1 MAKAKQKMKK
11 FGRYVWEIVKAG
23 LPATFM
29 YLCAGLIMFMLIC
42 KTDAEAEV
50 SEFQIVWKT
59 STIAWSI
66 VAIVA
71 AVAYNALICWAHGGS
86 HYEQLVSGNVKRSTE
101 DLYGSAYKMSSHKE
115 AKEYR
120 VWKGFTFGIIT
131 SLLTIVAAI
140 VFGVMQADVDA
151 NGFNAPT
158 MIMTLLSGWSVLP
171 FFAANANGASINYFI
186 TLSFAA
192 IPVVV
197 SGVAYIVGAYMRRS
211 KTIRQQQIADQ
222 ASKAAATKEK
232 KINYGGLPG
241 TKPKKRK

>member
-1 MAKAKQKMKK
+1 
-11 FGRYVWEIVKAG
+11 
-23 LPATFM
+23 
-29 YLCAGLIMFMLIC
+29 
-42 KTDAEAEV
+42 
-50 SEFQIVWKT
+50 
-59 STIAWSI
+59 
-66 VAIVA
+66 
-71 AVAYNALICWAHGGS
+71 
-86 HYEQLVSGNVKRSTE
+86 
-101 DLYGSAYKMSSHKE
+101 MSSHKE

-120 VWKGFTFGIIT
+120 AWKGFTFGIIP
-131 SLLTIVAAI
+131 SVLTIIAAI
-140 VFGVMQADVDA
+140 VFGVMQAEVDA

-192 IPVVV
+192 VPVVV
-197 SGVAYIVGAYMRRS
+197 SGVAYIIGAYMRRS

>member
-1 MAKAKQKMKK
+1 MAKAKQKFKK

-42 KTDAEAEV
+42 KTDAEGTELK
-50 SEFQIVWKT
+50 IVWKT

-101 DLYGSAYKMSSHKE
+101 DLYGNAYKISSHKE

-131 SLLTIVAAI
+131 SLFSIAAAI
-140 VFGVMQADVDA
+140 VFGVMQAEIDA
-151 NGFNAPT
+151 EANFNAAT
-158 MIMTLLSGWSVLP
+158 MIMTFISGWSVLP
-171 FFAANANGASINYFI
+171 FFAANVNGASFNYFVTI
-186 TLSFAA
+186 AFAA
-192 IPVVV
+192 VPVVV
-197 SGVAYIVGAYMRRS
+197 SGVAYIVGAYMRRA

-222 ASKAAATKEK
+222 ASKAAETKEK